1 MSHEFPLPVYYEDT
15 DAAGIVYYAN
25 YLKFIERAR
34 SEALLAAGFS
44 QVGFLES
51 TGMVFAVRAVSGEY
65 LIPARLEDNLVV
77 RTEVARI
84 GGASI
89 DMNQGVWRG
98 EELLSRFTV
107 TIVVLAGNGRPRRV
121 PDDLRAALA
130 PLAN

>member
-1 MSHEFPLPVYYEDT
+1 MSHEFPLRVYYEDT

-44 QVGFLES
+44 QVGFLGR
-51 TGMVFAVRAVSGEY
+51 TGMVFAVRSVSGKY

-77 RTEVARI
+77 RTKVARI

-89 DMNQGVWRG
+89 DMEQGVWRG
-98 EELLSRFTV
+98 DELLSQFTV
-107 TIVVLAGNGRPRRV
+107 TIAVLAGNGRPRRV
-121 PDDLRAALA
+121 PEDLRAALA
-130 PLAN
+130 PLSD